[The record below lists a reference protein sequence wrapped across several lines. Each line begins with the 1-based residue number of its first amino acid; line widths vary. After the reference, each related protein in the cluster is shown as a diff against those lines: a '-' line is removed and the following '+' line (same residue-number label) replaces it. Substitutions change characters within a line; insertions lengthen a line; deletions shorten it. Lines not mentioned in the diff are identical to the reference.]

1 MEEEDEEDDIRA
13 IQRLRRELYYE
24 REIVRTLHA
33 SANQWRNI
41 VRENLAMNIQREQ
54 EEVEWRI
61 RYQYQRSF
69 NEMLKKVIEN
79 LRTEMRELR
88 RGNTEASSYVVG
100 DMMKRSLPECR
111 LKVRHF
117 ETDLKSMKNLRNMYE
132 RQLDHESVEYSKV
145 KEKRTAVFKDLL
157 FMQSI
162 CIKQQQKFEKEYF
175 AKLRERHGGILFRD
189 SNVCLGRDRLEG
201 VKSRPSNVRARNATI
216 CSGKDNTKRFD
227 ILVDSIAARASSTS
241 VDNVEMK
248 DAICTR
254 DQAALE
260 EVTHHQGRTNGDKTS
275 VQFQRSKHGK
285 QHLERVTYNDD
296 IFNF

>member
-24 REIVRTLHA
+24 RETVRTLHA

-69 NEMLKKVIEN
+69 NEMLKKLIEN
-79 LRTEMRELR
+79 LRTEIRELR
-88 RGNTEASSYVVG
+88 RGNTEASSYMVG
-100 DMMKRSLPECR
+100 DMLKRSLPECR

-157 FMQSI
+157 FMQNI
-162 CIKQQQKFEKEYF
+162 CIKQQQTFEKEYF

-189 SNVCLGRDRLEG
+189 STVCLRRGRQEG
-201 VKSRPSNVRARNATI
+201 VKARVSNVRTKDATI
-216 CSGKDNTKRFD
+216 YSGKDSMKRSD
-227 ILVDSIAARASSTS
+227 TLVNGIVARASSTS
-241 VDNVEMK
+241 LDNVEMK
-248 DAICTR
+248 DTSCIR
-254 DQAALE
+254 EQAALE
-260 EVTHHQGRTNGDKTS
+260 QVTRHIGRTHEDKTS
-275 VQFQRSKHGK
+275 EQFQGSKHGK
-285 QHLERVTYNDD
+285 KHLERVTYNDD